1 MFWTQ
6 RPASKLLAS
15 PTIAT
20 TSAAEATFSG
30 A

>member
-1 MFWTQ
+1 MFCTQ
-6 RPASKLLAS
+6 RPVSKIPAS

-20 TSAAEATFSG
+20 TSAAEATLSG

>member
-1 MFWTQ
+1 MFCTQ
-6 RPASKLLAS
+6 RPASKAPAS